1 LRYIL
6 FYILLNILSI
16 FYLTLYIGLIYLSLW
31 LIYLAVV
38 VDILFDVV
46 DILDT
51 LWLIYLTMVWL
62 IYLCLDFSEIF
73 GTVSKMTLVQSN

>member
-1 LRYIL
+1 M
-6 FYILLNILSI
+6 
-16 FYLTLYIGLIYLSLW
+16 SLW

-46 DILDT
+46 DILDA

-62 IYLCLDFSEIF
+62 IYLCLVFSEFF
-73 GTVSKMTLVQSN
+73 GTVSKMTLVQSK